1 MNGRHRHGQTQ
12 IQESLRPPEGGWGW
26 MVAFGMALM
35 FVSVS
40 SAVKFKTLQRPLHI
54 YLHIL
59 CSQDASVL
67 DKSSKKNTNIKCHV
81 LGVSCRRSLFLG
93 LLFPNL
99 LSPLSLSPF
108 I

>member
-26 MVAFGMALM
+26 MVALGMALM

-40 SAVKFKTLQRPLHI
+40 SAVTFKTLQLRLHI
-54 YLHIL
+54 HLHIL

-67 DKSSKKNTNIKCHV
+67 DNHANRTQTSNV
-81 LGVSCRRSLFLG
+81 MFLE
-93 LLFPNL
+93 
-99 LSPLSLSPF
+99 
-108 I
+108 